1 MDISILNIHIYIHA
15 GYLITLQ
22 KIAMDATTWNNCP
35 FLFFFF
41 FSKYPNLIL
50 NVSIPL
56 NVHQYISQILHP
68 NVHGKTHKCF
78 YRFMSQFA
86 PTEFGQCLEGM
97 NF

>member
-1 MDISILNIHIYIHA
+1 MDISFLNTHISIW
-15 GYLITLQ
+15 GISI
-22 KIAMDATTWNNCP
+22 KMAMDATTWEHLP
-35 FLFFFF
+35 
-41 FSKYPNLIL
+41 IL
-50 NVSIPL
+50 NIAIAAL
-56 NVHQYISQILHP
+56 NVHQNISQILHP